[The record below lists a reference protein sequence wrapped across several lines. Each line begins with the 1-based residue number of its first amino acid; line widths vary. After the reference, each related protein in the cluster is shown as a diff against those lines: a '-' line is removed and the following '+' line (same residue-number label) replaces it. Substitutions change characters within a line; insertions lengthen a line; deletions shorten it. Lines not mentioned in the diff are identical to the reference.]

1 MNEDFSKLG
10 LKMDF
15 SSTGVHSKLPPKHQI
30 KILCLV
36 CSRNNVISGVDV
48 FVVSGPVGHTL
59 RGAPVEAAPAGHAL
73 RGIAEVGQV
82 RGLGAGQ
89 LILGGCL

>member
-1 MNEDFSKLG
+1 
-10 LKMDF
+10 MDF
-15 SSTGVHSKLPPKHQI
+15 STFTGVHSKLPPKHQI
-30 KILCLV
+30 KIPFLV

-59 RGAPVEAAPAGHAL
+59 RGASVEAAPAGHAL

-82 RGLGAGQ
+82 RGLGDGQ

>member
-1 MNEDFSKLG
+1 MSPLYNL
-10 LKMDF
+10 L
-15 SSTGVHSKLPPKHQI
+15 GVHSKILPKHQI
-30 KILCLV
+30 KIMCFV

-59 RGAPVEAAPAGHAL
+59 RGASVEAAPAGHAL

>member
-1 MNEDFSKLG
+1 MVCIQL
-10 LKMDF
+10 
-15 SSTGVHSKLPPKHQI
+15 KLPPKHQI
-30 KILCLV
+30 KIMCLV

-59 RGAPVEAAPAGHAL
+59 RGAPVEAAPPGHAL

>member
-1 MNEDFSKLG
+1 M
-10 LKMDF
+10 
-15 SSTGVHSKLPPKHQI
+15 
-30 KILCLV
+30 